1 MATTSKPMPTTG
13 MPDRVGTEPPT
24 DWDNRMREGMKSSN
38 EMKINP
44 GRAPDEPD
52 KYPVKR

>member
-44 GRAPDEPD
+44 GRVPNEPD